1 MPKLVLEP
9 IKAEKPKKKKKKR
22 EAPGENH
29 FADRQARIDEYNRIQ
44 ALTDVEEAALKRELR
59 EKEVAA
65 VVERET
71 REKEEAKAQARADGD
86 GPGQGGSSF
95 SSAIERQLGKAWKE
109 LGAEEKKQGSWWI
122 IALPPVPGNRPIRPR
137 GGSRGSSC
145 SC

>member
-1 MPKLVLEP
+1 MRRAPARPRARAFAVWPAPREPMALSSLSPSLPAWLPPPPLSMLAGLRRCRQPKAPPLSAYLCFAHATRLKLV
-9 IKAEKPKKKKKKR
+9 
-22 EAPGENH
+22 
-29 FADRQARIDEYNRIQ
+29 
-44 ALTDVEEAALKRELR
+44 
-59 EKEVAA
+59 
-65 VVERET
+65 
-71 REKEEAKAQARADGD
+71 EEAKAQARADGD